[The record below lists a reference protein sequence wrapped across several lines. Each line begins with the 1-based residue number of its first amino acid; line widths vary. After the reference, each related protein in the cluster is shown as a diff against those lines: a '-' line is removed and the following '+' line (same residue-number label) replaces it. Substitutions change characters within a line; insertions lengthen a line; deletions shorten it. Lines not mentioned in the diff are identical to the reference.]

1 MPWWAIFTTW
11 DFWLGYII
19 GFLLATLVTGILDR
33 INNPY
38 GGTILHSFGDVD
50 LVAQRVEK
58 ALSELTKWLDKEVRK
73 TVLDNNQTVNEYV
86 FYPVLNHVNVVY
98 VYPSYRYAREKE
110 VMIYIEGLERGKVKR
125 WLKKMV

>member
-19 GFLLATLVTGILDR
+19 GFLLATAIAGILDR

-38 GGTILHSFGDVD
+38 IGTILRSFGDVD

-58 ALSELTKWLDKEVRK
+58 ALSELTNWLDKEVRK
-73 TVLDNNQTVNEYV
+73 TTLDNNQTVNEYV

-110 VMIYIEGLERGKVKR
+110 VIIYIEGLERWKIKG